1 MLTYILYKKVA
12 GFPYVRTCY
21 KIKVKEPLRVGERI
35 TYNQFGIF
43 RGYVTKC
50 SFDSNEFKVFIEV

>member
-1 MLTYILYKKVA
+1 MLTYILYKKVS
-12 GFPYVRTCY
+12 GLYVRTCY

-35 TYNQFGIF
+35 TYNQYQIF

-50 SFDSNEFKVFIEV
+50 SFDSDEFRVFIEV